1 MATKNFKQPAADLF
15 ISQKEE
21 PKQKQKPKPTPTPL
35 KAQEQTA
42 PRGFQVIPEYKKERL
57 QLLLKPSTKED
68 LKRIAKQDG
77 ISVNELINRILEEHI
92 AGRGTK

>member
-1 MATKNFKQPAADLF
+1 MTKKDFKTSAADMF
-15 ISQKEE
+15 ITASEE
-21 PKQKQKPKPTPTPL
+21 PKPKTKRKATPPKAEGPTVG
-35 KAQEQTA
+35 
-42 PRGFQVIPEYKKERL
+42 RGFQVIPEYKKERL

>member
-21 PKQKQKPKPTPTPL
+21 PSQKPKRKASPL
-35 KAQEQTA
+35 KAEEPTVK
-42 PRGFQVIPEYKKERL
+42 RGYQVIPEYKKERL

-68 LKRIAKQDG
+68 LKKIAQKDK
-77 ISVNELINRILEEHI
+77 ISVNELINRILEDYI
-92 AGRGTK
+92 KGREEK